1 MEIRLLL
8 NKGTHKLLDMRKIL
22 NFKFFVKTMCSFF
35 IVFINIQAAKA
46 YDPKHDTL
54 DDVYVVI
61 NYSNASLSQ
70 VFELI
75 EKQTSFS
82 FAYDEN
88 DINLST
94 EVKLT
99 KGQQRLKDL
108 LSTISKQAE
117 LRFTEKQNIILVI
130 SKSHNIIQKV
140 NFQIL
145 VIPVTGVVSDTSAN
159 PLEGVTVTVK
169 GSKTA
174 VQTDAQGRFSI
185 DVPGTGTLIFTI
197 VGYKTQE
204 VPVNGETS
212 LNVKMVSVNKELN
225 EVVVVGYQTR
235 RRGDLS
241 GAVSVVNVGG
251 ISKLP
256 DLSVD
261 QALQGKVPGVRITQ
275 NTGQPGDG
283 VVVRIRGVGT
293 INDNNPLFIVDGV
306 PTKDGINFLSAN
318 DIESI
323 VVLKDA
329 SSAAIYGSRAA
340 NGVVLITTKGGKRGK
355 PQFNYSGYGGVQ
367 THGDLPKMANTAEYV
382 QLYNEAADNDN
393 AGITNPALIRPK
405 IPDGLATANT
415 DWLKAIFQNGAIQSH
430 QLSVRGGNEKT
441 LYYISGNYFK
451 QDGIII
457 NSYYERY
464 SLLSKL
470 NIDLT
475 DKLSIA
481 NNINIS
487 YSKKNSIGSSGDG
500 YGGNGGSV
508 VRYALF
514 RTPAIPVY
522 DSAGIYS
529 DLPAY
534 PAFFGDGYNPVALAA
549 KTDNKEIEY
558 RVFSNLYAEYKI
570 LNRLKF
576 KSDIGLDAIITDN
589 KRFDENYGTNDR
601 INNPSRLT
609 VGTSTNMNIIWNNT
623 FSYSK
628 TFRNVHNISVLAGTE
643 AISNKNNFHQ
653 GTDRDFANQTPN
665 FRFIGNGSGAIG
677 STGATE
683 SQSESALFSLFGNV
697 NYSYNNLYLLSANVR
712 RDGSSRFGPDNQYG
726 TFFSGS
732 AGWNSHNEKWMRDHL
747 HTISK
752 LKVRASYG
760 ELGNQEIPDYGY
772 VSLIGNLYNYPFGV
786 TPASN
791 PGSTISTRGNPKVKW
806 ESSTQAD
813 AGIDVGIWQD
823 KLNLTVD
830 YFIKTTSNMLIPVPL
845 PLIGGSAKPPYLN
858 AGKVQ
863 NQGLEV
869 DLNFRNNDHKL
880 KYDVGI
886 NFSTIANKV
895 LSLSNGQP
903 IAGGRIDNN
912 YNATLTTVGHPIGS
926 FYLYEQEGI
935 FQNAADIFASAY
947 QGKNIQPGDVK
958 FKDQN
963 GDGVIDENDRT
974 FLGSAIPKYTFGAT
988 ANLEYKNFDLSA
1000 FFQGQYGNKIYSQ
1013 VNMDIEG
1020 FYRAFNVTQRV
1031 YDEHWTG
1038 EGTSN
1043 TMPRVSFSG
1052 ASNNKYPSSR
1062 FLEDGSY
1069 VRLKNV
1075 QLGYSI
1081 PEKVI
1086 DRLHIKSLRIYVTGQ
1101 NLWTL
1106 TKFTGLDPEMTISDN
1121 VKRDTYGG
1129 DVGAGID
1136 WGTYPSARSYI
1147 VGLNL
1152 NF

>member
-1 MEIRLLL
+1 MGKANSKTYFLL
-8 NKGTHKLLDMRKIL
+8 RIIL
-22 NFKFFVKTMCSFF
+22 SAFF
-35 IVFINIQAAKA
+35 IVLSVLSLKAHDFKTPFIK
-46 YDPKHDTL
+46 
-54 DDVYVVI
+54 DVYVVI
-61 NYSNASLSQ
+61 NSSSAKLQQ
-70 VFELI
+70 VFTII
-75 EKQTSFS
+75 EKQTPFS
-82 FAYDEN
+82 FVYDEN
-88 DINLST
+88 DINLSK
-94 EVKLT
+94 EIKLT
-99 KGQQRLKDL
+99 TGKQRLKDV
-108 LSTISKQAE
+108 LSNISKQAG
-117 LRFTEKQNIILVI
+117 LHFTEKQNIILV
-130 SKSHNIIQKV
+130 KAEPENIKNAVFKITATP
-140 NFQIL
+140 I
-145 VIPVTGVVSDTSAN
+145 TGVVNDVAGA
-159 PLEGVTVTVK
+159 PLAGVTVTVK
-169 GSKTA
+169 GSRTA
-174 VQTDAQGRFSI
+174 VQTDTDGKFSI
-185 DVPGTGTLIFTI
+185 DVPDNGVLVFST
-197 VGYKTQE
+197 VGYKTIE
-204 VPVNGETS
+204 VSVKGETS
-212 LNVKMVSVNKELN
+212 LNVQMESTNKELS
-225 EVVVVGYQTR
+225 EVVVVGYQSR

-241 GAVSVVNVGG
+241 GSVSVVNVGG

-256 DLSVD
+256 VLSVD
-261 QALQGKVPGVRITQ
+261 QALEGKVPGVRITQ

-293 INDNNPLFIVDGV
+293 INDNNPLFIVDGI

-340 NGVVLITTKGGKRGK
+340 NGVVLITTKAGKRGK
-355 PQFNYSGYGGVQ
+355 AQFNYSGYGGFQ
-367 THGDLPKMANTAEYV
+367 SHGDLPKMANTAEYV
-382 QLYNEAADNDN
+382 ELYNEAADNDN
-393 AGITNPALIRPK
+393 AGVTNPALIRPK
-405 IPDGLATANT
+405 IPSTLPIANT
-415 DWLKAIFQNGAIQSH
+415 DWLKAIFQNGQIQSH
-430 QLSVRGGNEKT
+430 QLSVRGGNDKT

-451 QDGIII
+451 QDGIIL
-457 NSYYERY
+457 NSSYERY
-464 SLLSKL
+464 SILSKL
-470 NIDLT
+470 NIDLN

-481 NNINIS
+481 NNINLS
-487 YSKKNSIGSSGDG
+487 YSKKNAIGSSGDG

-522 DSAGIYS
+522 DSAGVYS

-534 PAFFGDGYNPVALAA
+534 PAFFGDGYNPVALAN
-549 KTDNKEIEY
+549 KTDNKEIQY

-570 LNRLKF
+570 LKNLKF
-576 KSDIGLDAIITDN
+576 KSDIGLDAIITND
-589 KRFDENYGTNDR
+589 KRFDENYGTNLR

-609 VGTSTNMNIIWNNT
+609 VSTSTNMNIVWNNT
-623 FSYSK
+623 LSYNK
-628 TFRNVHNISVLAGTE
+628 TFNAVHNVSVLAGTE
-643 AISNKNNFHQ
+643 AISNKNNLH
-653 GTDRDFANQTPN
+653 GGADRDFANQTSS
-665 FRFIGNGSGAIG
+665 FRYLGNGNGLIG
-677 STGATE
+677 STTSFE
-683 SQSESALFSLFGNV
+683 SQNESALFSLFGNA
-697 NYSYNNLYLLSANVR
+697 NYSYRNLYLLSANVR

-732 AGWNSHNEKWMRDHL
+732 AGWNAHNEKWVQNHL
-747 HTISK
+747 PAISK
-752 LKVRASYG
+752 LKLRASYG
-760 ELGNQEIPDYGY
+760 QLGNQEIPDYGF
-772 VSLIGNLYNYPFGV
+772 VSIIGNLYNYPFGQ
-786 TPASN
+786 TPISN
-791 PGSTISTRGNPKVKW
+791 PGSTIATLGNPKVKW

-813 AGIDVGIWQD
+813 GGIDVGIWED

-830 YFIKTTSNMLIPVPL
+830 YFIKTTSDMLIPIPF

-869 DLNFRNNDHKL
+869 DLNYKNNAHL
-880 KYDVGI
+880 FKYDVGV
-886 NFSTIANKV
+886 NFSTLQNKV

-935 FQNAADIFASAY
+935 FQSAADVFASAY

-963 GDGVIDENDRT
+963 GDGVINEDDRT

-988 ANLEYKNFDLSA
+988 ANLEYRNFDLSV

-1031 YDEHWTG
+1031 YDQRWHG

-1043 TMPRVSFSG
+1043 TMPRVSFNG

-1069 VRLKNV
+1069 VRLKNL
-1075 QLGYSI
+1075 QIGYTI
-1081 PEKVI
+1081 PGKIVS
-1086 DRLHIKSLRIYVTGQ
+1086 RFRIKSLRLYVTGQ

-1106 TKFTGLDPEMTISDN
+1106 TNYTGLDPEMHISDN

>member
-1 MEIRLLL
+1 MSTKYRLPVLI
-8 NKGTHKLLDMRKIL
+8 KMVYTI
-22 NFKFFVKTMCSFF
+22 F
-35 IVFINIQAAKA
+35 IVVFTMLSAKA
-46 YDPKHDTL
+46 YDPRIGTFDE
-54 DDVYVVI
+54 VYIIV
-61 NYSNASLSQ
+61 SNPNATVREIFSL
-70 VFELI
+70 VEN
-75 EKQTSFS
+75 QTTFS
-82 FAYDEN
+82 FVYDEN
-88 DINLST
+88 DIDISKEIKLS
-94 EVKLT
+94 
-99 KGQQRLKDL
+99 KGQQLLKEVL
-108 LSTISKQAE
+108 NNISKQSG
-117 LRFTEKQNIILVI
+117 LHFTEKQNIILVNQDPGI
-130 SKSHNIIQKV
+130 TNNVQVKITAT
-140 NFQIL
+140 
-145 VIPVTGVVSDTSAN
+145 PVTGVVTDVSGT
-159 PLEGVTVTVK
+159 PLEGVTISVK
-169 GSKTA
+169 GSRVA
-174 VQTDAQGRFSI
+174 VQTDAQGKFSI
-185 DVPGTGTLIFTI
+185 DVAENGILIFSN
-197 VGYKTQE
+197 VSYNTQE
-204 VPVNGETS
+204 VAVNGQAS
-212 LNVKMVSVNKELN
+212 LNIKMIAANKELN

-241 GAVSVVNVGG
+241 GAVSVVNVEG

-256 DLSVD
+256 VLSVD

-293 INDNNPLFIVDGV
+293 INDNNPLFIVDGI
-306 PTKDGINFLSAN
+306 PTKDGINFLSSN

-340 NGVVLITTKGGKRGK
+340 NGVVLVTTKSGKKGK
-355 PQFNYSGYGGVQ
+355 PQFNYSAYGGIQ
-367 THGDLPKMANTAEYV
+367 THGSLPKMANTAEYI

-393 AGITNPALIRPK
+393 AGVTNPALIRPK
-405 IPDGLATANT
+405 IPDGLAIANT
-415 DWLKAIFQNGAIQSH
+415 DWQKAIFQNGPIQSH
-430 QLSVRGGNEKT
+430 QLSVRGGTDKT
-441 LYYISGNYFK
+441 LYYISANYFK

-457 NSYYERY
+457 NSFYERY
-464 SLLSKL
+464 SVLSKL

-475 DKLSIA
+475 DKLSIV

-487 YSKKNSIGSSGDG
+487 YAKKNTIGSSGDG
-500 YGGNGGSV
+500 YAGNGGSV

-522 DSAGIYS
+522 DSAGLYS

-549 KTDNKEIEY
+549 NTDNKEIQY
-558 RVFSNLYAEYKI
+558 RIFSNFYAEYKI
-570 LNRLKF
+570 LNGLKF
-576 KSDIGLDAIITDN
+576 KSDIGIDAIITND
-589 KRFDENYGTNDR
+589 KRFDENYGTNKR

-609 VGTSTNMNIIWNNT
+609 VGTSANMNIIWNNT
-623 FSYSK
+623 LAYNN
-628 TFRNVHNISVLAGTE
+628 TFRSVHNISVLAGTE

-653 GTDRDFANQTPN
+653 GTDRDFANQSPR
-665 FRFIGNGSGAIG
+665 FRFIGNGSGLIG

-726 TFFSGS
+726 NFFSGS
-732 AGWNSHNEKWMRDHL
+732 AGWNAHNEKWIQDHL
-747 HTISK
+747 PVISK
-752 LKVRASYG
+752 LKLRASYG
-760 ELGNQEIPDYGY
+760 QLGNQEIPDYGY
-772 VSLIGNLYNYPFGV
+772 VSIIGNLYNYPFGE
-786 TPASN
+786 TPTSN

-823 KLNLTVD
+823 KLSLTVD
-830 YFIKTTSNMLIPVPL
+830 YFIKTTSDMLIPVPL
-845 PLIGGSAKPPYLN
+845 PLIGGSAQPPYLN

-863 NQGLEV
+863 NKGLEA
-869 DLNFRNNDHKL
+869 DLNFRNNDHAL

-935 FQNAADIFASAY
+935 FQNAAGIFASAY

-963 GDGVIDENDRT
+963 GDGVINENDRT

-988 ANLEYKNFDLSA
+988 ANGEYKNFDLSV

-1031 YDEHWTG
+1031 YDQRWQG

-1043 TMPRVSFSG
+1043 TMPRVSFKG

-1069 VRLKNV
+1069 VRLKNI

-1081 PEKVI
+1081 PEKIINRFHV
-1086 DRLHIKSLRIYVTGQ
+1086 KSLRIYVTGQ

-1129 DVGAGID
+1129 DVAAGID

>member
-1 MEIRLLL
+1 
-8 NKGTHKLLDMRKIL
+8 MRILSKFLPGLKIIL
-22 NFKFFVKTMCSFF
+22 
-35 IVFINIQAAKA
+35 IVFVFCMNLNSAKGNPIIPGEFADIYVNINISKAK
-46 YDPKHDTL
+46 L
-54 DDVYVVI
+54 D
-61 NYSNASLSQ
+61 Q

-88 DINLST
+88 DINLSKQ
-94 EVKLT
+94 VKLT
-99 KGQQRLKDL
+99 TGQQLLKDVL
-108 LSTISKQAE
+108 NLVAQQTG
-117 LRFTEKQNIILVI
+117 LHFTEKDNLILVNKKEGELNTNEI
-130 SKSHNIIQKV
+130 RKINSIVKGIV
-140 NFQIL
+140 RDAD
-145 VIPVTGVVSDTSAN
+145 GVALMN
-159 PLEGVTVTVK
+159 VTVAVK
-169 GSKTA
+169 GTRTA
-174 VQTDAQGRFSI
+174 VQTDASGSFSI
-185 DVPGTGTLIFTI
+185 DVPDNAILVFTI
-197 VGYKTQE
+197 VGYKQQE
-204 VPVNGETS
+204 VSVKGQSDLVINMQV
-212 LNVKMVSVNKELN
+212 LNKDLN

-241 GAVSVVNVGG
+241 GSISVVNVGG

-256 DLSVD
+256 VLSVD
-261 QALQGKVPGVRITQ
+261 QALEGKVPGVRITQ

-293 INDNNPLFIVDGV
+293 INDNNPLFIVDGI

-329 SSAAIYGSRAA
+329 SAASIYGARAA
-340 NGVVLITTKGGKRGK
+340 NGVVLITTKGGKKGK
-355 PQFNYSGYGGVQ
+355 PQFNYSGYGGFQ
-367 THGDLPKMANTAEYV
+367 SHGTLPKMTNTAEYV

-393 AGITNPALIRPK
+393 AGVTNPALIRPK
-405 IPDGLATANT
+405 IPVGLATSNT
-415 DWLKAIFQNGAIQSH
+415 DWLKAIFQNGQIQSH
-430 QLSVRGGNEKT
+430 QLSVRGGNDKT
-441 LYYISGNYFK
+441 LYYISANYFK

-457 NSYYERY
+457 NSWYERY
-464 SLLSKL
+464 SVLSKL

-481 NNINIS
+481 NNINVS

-500 YGGNGGSV
+500 YGGNGGGV

-522 DSAGIYS
+522 DSGGVYS

-534 PAFFGDGYNPVALAA
+534 PAFFGDGYNPVALAN
-549 KTDNKEIEY
+549 KTDNKESEY

-570 LNRLKF
+570 TKNLKF
-576 KSDIGLDAIITDN
+576 KSDLGLDAIITDD
-589 KRFDENYGTNDR
+589 KRFFENYGTNLR
-601 INNPSRLT
+601 VNNPSQLT
-609 VGTSTNMNIIWNNT
+609 VSTSKNINIVWNNT
-623 FSYSK
+623 LSYNK
-628 TFRNVHNISVLAGTE
+628 TFNTVHNVTVLAGTE
-643 AISNKNNFHQ
+643 AISNKNNLHG
-653 GTDRDFANQTPN
+653 GTDRDFANQTPS
-665 FRFIGNGSGAIG
+665 FRYIGNGNGLIG
-677 STGATE
+677 STTAFE
-683 SQSESALFSLFGNV
+683 SQNESALFSLFGNA
-697 NYSYNNLYLLSANVR
+697 NYSYRNLYLLSANVR
-712 RDGSSRFGPDNQYG
+712 RDGSSRFGPENQYG

-732 AGWNSHNEKWMRDHL
+732 IGWNAHNEKWVQDHL
-747 HTISK
+747 PAISK
-752 LKVRASYG
+752 LKLRASYG
-760 ELGNQEIPDYGY
+760 QLGNQEIPDYGF
-772 VSLIGNLYNYPFGV
+772 VSIIGNFYNYPFGQTQV
-786 TPASN
+786 SN
-791 PGSTISTRGNPKVKW
+791 PGSTIATLGNPKVKW

-813 AGIDVGIWQD
+813 AGIDLGIWHE

-830 YFIKTTSNMLIPVPL
+830 YFVKTTSDMLIPIPF

-858 AGKVQ
+858 AGKVE
-863 NQGLEV
+863 NKGLEV
-869 DLNFRNNDHKL
+869 ELNYKNDDHL
-880 KYDVGI
+880 FKYNVGL

-895 LSLSNGQP
+895 ISLSNGQP

-926 FYLYEQEGI
+926 FFLYEEAGI
-935 FQNAADIFASAY
+935 FQSAADVIANAY
-947 QGKNIQPGDVK
+947 QGKNIQPGDVR

-963 GDGVIDENDRT
+963 GDGVIDEKDRT

-988 ANLEYKNFDLSA
+988 INLEYRNFDLSA

-1031 YDEHWTG
+1031 YDGHWHG

-1043 TMPRVSFSG
+1043 TMPRVSFNG

-1075 QLGYSI
+1075 QLGYTFPMKIVSS
-1081 PEKVI
+1081 
-1086 DRLHIKSLRIYVTGQ
+1086 LHMKSLRLYITGQ

-1106 TKFTGLDPEMTISDN
+1106 TNYTGLDPEMHISDN

>member
-1 MEIRLLL
+1 M
-8 NKGTHKLLDMRKIL
+8 KI
-22 NFKFFVKTMCSFF
+22 VYAIF
-35 IVFINIQAAKA
+35 IGLFTTFSAKA
-46 YDPKHDTL
+46 FDPHVDTF
-54 DDVYVVI
+54 DDVYVFV
-61 NYSNASLSQ
+61 NNTNATVGEIFNL
-70 VFELI
+70 VEN
-75 EKQTSFS
+75 QTSFS
-82 FAYDEN
+82 FVYDEN
-88 DINLST
+88 DINISK
-94 EVKLT
+94 EIKLA
-99 KGQQRLKDL
+99 KGQQLLKDL
-108 LSTISKQAE
+108 LNNISKQAG
-117 LRFTEKQNIILVI
+117 LHFTEKQNIILVN
-130 SKSHNIIQKV
+130 SGPGIIKNV
-140 NFQIL
+140 AFKITAT
-145 VIPVTGVVSDTSAN
+145 PVTGVVTDESGT
-159 PLEGVTVTVK
+159 PLQGVSVSVK
-169 GSKTA
+169 GSRVA
-174 VQTDAQGRFSI
+174 AQTDAQGKFSI
-185 DVPGTGTLIFTI
+185 DVPDNGVLIFST
-197 VGYKTQE
+197 VSYKTQE
-204 VPVNGETS
+204 VSVNGQTS
-212 LNVKMVSVNKELN
+212 LNIKMVALNKELN

-241 GAVSVVNVGG
+241 GSVSVVNVGG

-256 DLSVD
+256 VLSVD
-261 QALQGKVPGVRITQ
+261 QALEGKVPGVRITQ

-329 SSAAIYGSRAA
+329 SSAAIYGSRSA
-340 NGVVLITTKGGKRGK
+340 NGVVLITTKSGKRGK
-355 PQFNYSGYGGVQ
+355 PQFNYSGYGGFQ
-367 THGDLPKMANTAEYV
+367 SHGTLPKMANTAEYV

-393 AGITNPALIRPK
+393 AGVTNPALIRPK
-405 IPDGLATANT
+405 IPEGLATANT
-415 DWLKAIFQNGAIQSH
+415 DWLKAIFQNGPIQSH
-430 QLSVRGGNEKT
+430 QLSVRGGNDKI
-441 LYYISGNYFK
+441 LYYISGNYLK
-451 QDGIII
+451 QDGIVI
-457 NSYYERY
+457 NSWYERY

-470 NIDLT
+470 NIELT

-481 NNINIS
+481 NNITVS

-500 YGGNGGSV
+500 YGGNGGGV

-514 RTPAIPVY
+514 RTPAIPVF
-522 DSAGIYS
+522 DSAGVYS

-534 PAFFGDGYNPVALAA
+534 PGFFGDGYNPVALAA

-558 RVFSNLYAEYKI
+558 RVFANLYAEYKI
-570 LNRLKF
+570 TKNVKF
-576 KSDIGLDAIITDN
+576 KSDIGLDAIITGD
-589 KRFDENYGTNDR
+589 KRFFENYGSGTPPRVNSP
-601 INNPSRLT
+601 NQLT
-609 VGTSTNMNIIWNNT
+609 VSTSTNMNIVWNNT
-623 FSYSK
+623 LSYNK
-628 TFRNVHNISVLAGTE
+628 TFNAIHNVTVLAGTE
-643 AISNKNNFHQ
+643 AISNKNNVH
-653 GTDRDFANQTPN
+653 GGSDHGFANQSPS
-665 FRFIGNGSGAIG
+665 FRYIGNGNGLIG
-677 STGATE
+677 STTAFEG
-683 SQSESALFSLFGNV
+683 QSESALFSLFGNA
-697 NYSYNNLYLLSANVR
+697 NYSYRNLYLLSANVR

-732 AGWNSHNEKWMRDHL
+732 IGWNGHNEKWVQDHL
-747 HTISK
+747 PAISK
-752 LKVRASYG
+752 LKLRASYG
-760 ELGNQEIPDYGY
+760 QLGNQEIPDYGF
-772 VSLIGNLYNYPFGV
+772 VSIIGRFYNYPFGQ

-806 ESSTQAD
+806 ESSTQGD
-813 AGIDVGIWQD
+813 AGIDLGIWQD
-823 KLNLTVD
+823 KISLTVD
-830 YFIKTTSNMLIPVPL
+830 YFIKTTSDMLIPVPL

-863 NQGLEV
+863 NNGLEV
-869 DLNFRNNDHKL
+869 QLDFKNNDHKL
-880 KYDVGI
+880 KYDVGL

-903 IAGGRIDNN
+903 IAGGRIDDN

-926 FYLYEQEGI
+926 FYLLQQDGI

-963 GDGVIDENDRT
+963 GDGVIDEKDRT

-1031 YDEHWTG
+1031 YDERWHG

-1043 TMPRVSFSG
+1043 TMPRVSFSA

-1069 VRLKNV
+1069 VRLKNL
-1075 QLGYSI
+1075 QLGYTI
-1081 PEKVI
+1081 PEKI
-1086 DRLHIKSLRIYVTGQ
+1086 INKLHAKSLRIYVTGQ

-1147 VGLNL
+1147 IGLNL

>member
-1 MEIRLLL
+1 MCISFLPSLRHVL
-8 NKGTHKLLDMRKIL
+8 KITIAACFIL
-22 NFKFFVKTMCSFF
+22 NCTD
-35 IVFINIQAAKA
+35 AAKA
-46 YDPKHDTL
+46 NPKGETDH
-54 DDVYVVI
+54 VYIIV
-61 NYSNASLSQ
+61 NNSNNTVLQ
-70 VFELI
+70 LFEMV
-75 EKQTSFS
+75 EKQTPYS

-88 DINLST
+88 DINLSQKT
-94 EVKLT
+94 TLT
-99 KGQQRLKDL
+99 TGQKL
-108 LSTISKQAE
+108 LSGLLDSISLQTGLK
-117 LRFTEKQNIILVI
+117 FTQKNYTILVNATLG
-130 SKSHNIIQKV
+130 KKAKEEPDKKV
-140 NFQIL
+140 F
-145 VIPVTGVVSDTSAN
+145 PVTGVVQDAAGN
-159 PLEGVTVTVK
+159 PLSGATVSIKGTNTSVLTDIKGNFSLNVSEGAILVI
-169 GSKTA
+169 SY
-174 VQTDAQGRFSI
+174 
-185 DVPGTGTLIFTI
+185 
-197 VGYKTQE
+197 VGYKPVE
-204 VPVNGETS
+204 VAVNGQSVLQVTIEE
-212 LNVKMVSVNKELN
+212 LNKSLN
-225 EVVVVGYQTR
+225 EVVVVGYQSR

-256 DLSVD
+256 VLSVD
-261 QALQGKVPGVRITQ
+261 QALEGKVSGVRITQ

-293 INDNNPLFIVDGV
+293 INDNNPLFIVDGI
-306 PTKDGINFLSAN
+306 PTRDGINFLSAN

-329 SSAAIYGSRAA
+329 SSAAIYGSRSA
-340 NGVVLITTKGGKRGK
+340 NGVVLITTKSGKKGK
-355 PQFNYSGYGGVQ
+355 PQFNYSGYGGFQ
-367 THGDLPKMANTAEYV
+367 THGTLPKMANTAEYV
-382 QLYNEAADNDN
+382 TLYNEAADNDN

-405 IPDGLATANT
+405 IPASISMANT
-415 DWLKAIFQNGAIQSH
+415 DWLKAIFQNGQIQSH

-451 QDGIII
+451 QNGIII
-457 NSYYERY
+457 NSVYERY

-470 NIDLT
+470 NVELT

-481 NNINIS
+481 SNINIS
-487 YSKKNSIGSSGDG
+487 YSKKNVIGSSGDG

-514 RTPAIPVY
+514 RTPPIPVF
-522 DSAGIYS
+522 DSTGAYS

-534 PAFFGDGYNPVALAA
+534 PGFFGDGYNPVSLAV
-549 KTDNKEIEY
+549 KTDNKEIQY

-570 LNRLKF
+570 AKNVKF
-576 KSDIGLDAIITDN
+576 KSDIGIDAIITDD
-589 KRFDENYGTNDR
+589 KRFDENYGTNLR

-609 VGTSTNMNIIWNNT
+609 VGTSTNMNIVWNNT
-623 FSYSK
+623 LSYNK
-628 TFRNVHNISVLAGTE
+628 TFNSVHTVSVLAGTE
-643 AISNKNNFHQ
+643 AISNKNNFHG
-653 GTDRDFANQTPN
+653 GTDRDFPNQSPS
-665 FRFIGNGSGAIG
+665 FRYIGNGSGLIG
-677 STGATE
+677 STTAFE
-683 SQSESALFSLFGNV
+683 SQTESALFSLFGNA
-697 NYSYNNLYLLSANVR
+697 NYSYRNLYLLSANVR
-712 RDGSSRFGPDNQYG
+712 RDGSSRFGPENQYG

-732 AGWNSHNEKWMRDHL
+732 AGWNAHNEKWVQDHL
-747 HTISK
+747 PAISK
-752 LKVRASYG
+752 LKLRASYG
-760 ELGNQEIPDYGY
+760 QLGNQEIPDYGF
-772 VSLIGNLYNYPFGV
+772 VSIIGNLYNYPFGQ
-786 TPASN
+786 TPSSN
-791 PGSTISTRGNPKVKW
+791 PGSTIATLGNPKVKW

-813 AGIDVGIWQD
+813 AGVDVGIWQD

-830 YFIKTTSNMLIPVPL
+830 YFIKTTSDMLIPVPL

-858 AGKVQ
+858 AGKVE
-863 NQGLEV
+863 NKGLEV
-869 DLNFRNNDHKL
+869 ELNYKNNEHL
-880 KYDVGI
+880 FKYDIGL
-886 NFSTIANKV
+886 NFSTLANKV
-895 LSLSNGQP
+895 ISLSNGQP

-935 FQNAADIFASAY
+935 FQSAADIFAHAY

-963 GDGVIDENDRT
+963 GDGVIDEKDRA

-988 ANLEYKNFDLSA
+988 ANFEYRNFDVSV

-1031 YDEHWTG
+1031 YDQRWHG

-1043 TMPRVSFSG
+1043 TMPRVSYNG

-1069 VRLKNV
+1069 VRLKNF
-1075 QLGYSI
+1075 QIGYTI
-1081 PEKVI
+1081 PGKI
-1086 DRLHIKSLRIYVTGQ
+1086 MNRFHIKSLRVYATGQ

-1106 TKFTGLDPEMTISDN
+1106 TNYTGLDPEMHISDN

-1129 DVGAGID
+1129 DVAAGID

-1147 VGLNL
+1147 LGLNL